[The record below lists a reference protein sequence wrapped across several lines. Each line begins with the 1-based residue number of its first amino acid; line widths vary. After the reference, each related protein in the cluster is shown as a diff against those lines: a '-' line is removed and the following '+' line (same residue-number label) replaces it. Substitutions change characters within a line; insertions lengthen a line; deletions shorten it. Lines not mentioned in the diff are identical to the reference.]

1 MSKASRDKGN
11 RMERAI
17 VNMLQDRGRAAER
30 QPLSGAL
37 GGRHRSDV
45 SVPVLGEDWLVE
57 CKSRAR
63 DFVRLYAWLEGSDAL
78 IIKSDRKPPLL
89 VLRLDKAVDVLD
101 VAEGVI
107 AP

>member
-1 MSKASRDKGN
+1 
-11 RMERAI
+11 MERAI

-37 GGRHRSDV
+37 GGKYRSDV

-63 DFVRLYAWLEGSDAL
+63 DFVRLYAWLEGNDAL
-78 IIKSDRKPPLL
+78 IVKSDRKPPLL
-89 VLRLDKAVDVLD
+89 VIRLDKAVDVLD